1 MDIEDL
7 KLATDCYNTMIDDCM
22 KNMNFLQRLKFKTQI
37 KLSDIWI
44 KILLK
49 TKYRK
54 IIKKEKC
61 KQ

>member
-7 KLATDCYNTMIDDCM
+7 KLATDCYNAMIDDCM
-22 KNMNFLQRLKFKTQI
+22 KNMNFFQKLKFKTQI

-44 KILLK
+44 KILLN

-54 IIKKEKC
+54 IIKKEK
-61 KQ
+61 